1 MKFHL
6 NSNIVEGTPEE
17 LVKYQELL
25 EDKEKEKE
33 KEKVLFPF
41 AHMHQPTEEEK
52 QVTFQGFLGS
62 LKIDNSYVGSTEISA
77 DEEDVEVEPPTELQV
92 GDRVK
97 VLKSEGG
104 AKGEAKVTA
113 VLEDGDVRLEGKSDN
128 GVYSYQWSNHVSN
141 LEKIEAKEDKPMG
154 YTFWYLDNVN
164 YNNYVVLKTTID
176 GYFETS
182 KGKRYYQHTVSDL
195 VKPLDREDAREKF
208 EEAKDKGALLSYYP
222 VIDSFM
228 NSY

>member
-1 MKFHL
+1 MKLHL
-6 NSNIVEGTPEE
+6 DSNIVECTPEE
-17 LVKYQELL
+17 LAKYKELSHKTKR
-25 EDKEKEKE
+25 E
-33 KEKVLFPF
+33 V
-41 AHMHQPTEEEK
+41 
-52 QVTFQGFLGS
+52 
-62 LKIDNSYVGSTEISA
+62 
-77 DEEDVEVEPPTELQV
+77 DEEVFDAENYSILSVEAQTPSTELQV

>member
-1 MKFHL
+1 MKLHL
-6 NSNIVEGTPEE
+6 DSNIVECTPEE
-17 LVKYQELL
+17 LAKYKELSHKTKR
-25 EDKEKEKE
+25 E
-33 KEKVLFPF
+33 V
-41 AHMHQPTEEEK
+41 
-52 QVTFQGFLGS
+52 
-62 LKIDNSYVGSTEISA
+62 
-77 DEEDVEVEPPTELQV
+77 DEEVFDAEVYSTFDAAPQTPSTELQV

-104 AKGEAKVTA
+104 AEGEAKVTA

>member
-1 MKFHL
+1 MKLHL
-6 NSNIVEGTPEE
+6 DNNIVECTPEE
-17 LVKYQELL
+17 LVEYKELSHKTKR
-25 EDKEKEKE
+25 E
-33 KEKVLFPF
+33 V
-41 AHMHQPTEEEK
+41 
-52 QVTFQGFLGS
+52 
-62 LKIDNSYVGSTEISA
+62 
-77 DEEDVEVEPPTELQV
+77 DEEVFDAENYSILSVEAQTPSTELQV

-104 AKGEAKVTA
+104 AEGEAIVTA

-141 LEKIEAKEDKPMG
+141 LEKIEEEEEDIKG

>member
-1 MKFHL
+1 MVRLVYNQLGGEVMKFHL
-6 NSNIVEGTPEE
+6 DNNIVEGTPEE

-25 EDKEKEKE
+25 EDK
-33 KEKVLFPF
+33 
-41 AHMHQPTEEEK
+41 
-52 QVTFQGFLGS
+52 
-62 LKIDNSYVGSTEISA
+62 
-77 DEEDVEVEPPTELQV
+77 DEAETSSSELQV

-97 VLKSEGG
+97 VLRSEFG
-104 AKGEAKVTA
+104 AEGEATVTA
-113 VLEDGDVRLEGKSDN
+113 VLEDGDVELAGTNKQ
-128 GVYSYQWSNHVSN
+128 GTYSEEWSNNVSN
-141 LEKIEAKEDKPMG
+141 LEKIEEEDIKG

>member
-1 MKFHL
+1 MKLHL
-6 NSNIVEGTPEE
+6 DSNIVECTPEE
-17 LVKYQELL
+17 LAKYKELSHKTKR
-25 EDKEKEKE
+25 E
-33 KEKVLFPF
+33 V
-41 AHMHQPTEEEK
+41 
-52 QVTFQGFLGS
+52 
-62 LKIDNSYVGSTEISA
+62 
-77 DEEDVEVEPPTELQV
+77 DEEVFDAENYSILSVEAQTPSTELQV

-104 AKGEAKVTA
+104 AEGEAKVTA

-195 VKPLDREDAREKF
+195 VKPLDREDARENF

>member
-1 MKFHL
+1 MKLHL
-6 NSNIVEGTPEE
+6 DSNIVECTPEE
-17 LVKYQELL
+17 LAKYKELSHKTKGKI
-25 EDKEKEKE
+25 DKEVFDAE
-33 KEKVLFPF
+33 VYS
-41 AHMHQPTEEEK
+41 
-52 QVTFQGFLGS
+52 TF
-62 LKIDNSYVGSTEISA
+62 
-77 DEEDVEVEPPTELQV
+77 DVAPQTPSTELQV

-104 AKGEAKVTA
+104 AEGEAIVTA

-141 LEKIEAKEDKPMG
+141 LEKIEDAPKG

-195 VKPLDREDAREKF
+195 VKPLDREDTREKF

>member
-1 MKFHL
+1 MKLHL
-6 NSNIVEGTPEE
+6 DSNIVECTPEE
-17 LVKYQELL
+17 LAKYKELSHKTKR
-25 EDKEKEKE
+25 E
-33 KEKVLFPF
+33 V
-41 AHMHQPTEEEK
+41 
-52 QVTFQGFLGS
+52 
-62 LKIDNSYVGSTEISA
+62 
-77 DEEDVEVEPPTELQV
+77 DEEVFDAENYSILSVEAQTPSTELQV

-182 KGKRYYQHTVSDL
+182 KGKRYYQHTVNDL

>member
-1 MKFHL
+1 MKLHL
-6 NSNIVEGTPEE
+6 DSNIVECTPEE
-17 LVKYQELL
+17 LAKYKELSHKTKR
-25 EDKEKEKE
+25 E
-33 KEKVLFPF
+33 V
-41 AHMHQPTEEEK
+41 
-52 QVTFQGFLGS
+52 
-62 LKIDNSYVGSTEISA
+62 
-77 DEEDVEVEPPTELQV
+77 DEEVFDAENYSILSVEAQTPSTELQV

-104 AKGEAKVTA
+104 AEGEAKVTA

>member
-1 MKFHL
+1 MKLHL
-6 NSNIVEGTPEE
+6 DSNIVECTPEE
-17 LVKYQELL
+17 LAKYKELSHKTKR
-25 EDKEKEKE
+25 E
-33 KEKVLFPF
+33 V
-41 AHMHQPTEEEK
+41 
-52 QVTFQGFLGS
+52 
-62 LKIDNSYVGSTEISA
+62 
-77 DEEDVEVEPPTELQV
+77 DEEVFDAENYSILSVEAQTPSTELQV

-104 AKGEAKVTA
+104 AEGEAKVTA

-222 VIDSFM
+222 ALDVFIRE
-228 NSY
+228 

>member
-1 MKFHL
+1 MKLHL
-6 NSNIVEGTPEE
+6 ESNIVEGTPEE

-25 EDKEKEKE
+25 EADNSKKS
-33 KEKVLFPF
+33 LFHF
-41 AHMHQPTEEEK
+41 GHEHQLTEEEK
-52 QVTFQGFLGS
+52 QVTFQGILGS
-62 LKIDNSYVGSTEISA
+62 MKIDNSYVGSTEISTDEA
-77 DEEDVEVEPPTELQV
+77 DTASTELQV

-97 VLKSEGG
+97 VLKSELG
-104 AKGEAKVTA
+104 AEGEATVTA
-113 VLEDGDVRLEGKSDN
+113 VLEDGDVELAGTNREGE
-128 GVYSYQWSNHVSN
+128 YSANWSNHVSN
-141 LEKIEAKEDKPMG
+141 LEKIEEEEDIKG